1 MKQRTRE
8 STIGGMLITALLL
21 IAAAHAPAARAQ
33 GTVVTNGDGTT
44 VEAPAGSTTK
54 VRTTADGDTVITV
67 SVGSDPVTFEAGA
80 RPRMIGGRVMVPLR
94 GVVEKLGGTI
104 KYDAASH
111 VITGG
116 HGDTGSQFRLR
127 LGSNQAL
134 VNGKDATLDAAPR
147 AFGGVTYVP
156 LRFVSEALG
165 AHVSWDNAKHAVLI
179 EAGGDAV
186 DVKPAG

>member
-1 MKQRTRE
+1 MKQRILE
-8 STIGGMLITALLL
+8 STVGATLVAALLL
-21 IAAAHAPAARAQ
+21 IAAAHTPAARAQ
-33 GTVVTNGDGTT
+33 GAVVTDGNGTT
-44 VEAPAGSTTK
+44 VAAPADSTTK
-54 VRTTADGDTVITV
+54 VHTNADGDTVITV
-67 SVGSDPVTFEAGA
+67 TVGSDPVTFEANA

-165 AHVSWDNAKHAVLI
+165 AHVSWDNAKHSVLI
-179 EAGGDAV
+179 EAGGDAAE
-186 DVKPAG
+186 VKPAG